1 MSTKHKAN
9 KSKGTIKYFFR
20 NDVIFK
26 NSFNTE
32 QSLKKLIKCG
42 LGIIANKVVLLDKEL
57 PISSVDEKRKILDL
71 LAFTDKG
78 VVSIEVNND
87 FRSETC
93 LRNFLCYCKLLSMSL
108 EKAQNYNQIDRHVQL
123 NLTWN
128 ADKHFPFL
136 DTKNMPV
143 IRQFVKEDSTNTV
156 MYENV
161 FQIVTINMDYYEKM
175 NYNSAISEMDKFFK
189 FLSATTE
196 EELTMYAGGDKFMMD
211 LEAKVKELLADPN
224 LVNKITIPDDAE
236 KWKNTYIHH
245 GVEKGKLDAAQNMLK
260 EGLPID
266 LIIRCTGL
274 PKYQVEQ
281 LKAL

>member
-1 MSTKHKAN
+1 MATGKKNS
-9 KSKGTIKYFFR
+9 KSKNTIKYFFR

-32 QSLKKLIKCG
+32 DSLKKLIKCG

-71 LAFTDKG
+71 LAYTDKG

-87 FRSETC
+87 FRSETS
-93 LRNFLCYCKLLSMSL
+93 LRNFLYYCKLLSVSL
-108 EKAQNYNQIDRHVQL
+108 EKAQSYTEIDRHVQL

-136 DTKNMPV
+136 DTTNIPV
-143 IRQFVKEDSTNTV
+143 IRQFVKEDSTNTI
-156 MYENV
+156 MYEKV
-161 FQIVTINMDYYEKM
+161 FGIVTINMDYYKNL
-175 NYNSAISEMDKFFK
+175 NYNNVISETDKFFK

-196 EELTMYAGGDKFMMD
+196 EELKMYAGGDKFMMD
-211 LEAKVKELLADPN
+211 LEAKVKELNADPN
-224 LVNKITIPDDAE
+224 LINKITIPDDAE

-245 GVEKGKLDAAQNMLK
+245 GIEKGKLEDAKNMLDDN
-260 EGLPID
+260 LPID
-266 LIIRCTGL
+266 TIIKYTGL
-274 PKYQVEQ
+274 SKYQIEQ
-281 LKAL
+281 LHV

>member
-1 MSTKHKAN
+1 
-9 KSKGTIKYFFR
+9 
-20 NDVIFK
+20 
-26 NSFNTE
+26 
-32 QSLKKLIKCG
+32 
-42 LGIIANKVVLLDKEL
+42 
-57 PISSVDEKRKILDL
+57 
-71 LAFTDKG
+71 
-78 VVSIEVNND
+78 
-87 FRSETC
+87 
-93 LRNFLCYCKLLSMSL
+93 MSL

-136 DTKNMPV
+136 DTANMPV
-143 IRQFVKEDSTNTV
+143 IKQFVKEDSTNTI
-156 MYENV
+156 MYEKI
-161 FQIVTINMDYYEKM
+161 FSIVTINMDYYKNL
-175 NYNSAISEMDKFFK
+175 NYNSVVSETDKFFK

-196 EELTMYAGGDKFMMD
+196 EELKMYAGGDKFMMD
-211 LEAKVKELLADPN
+211 LEAKIKELNADPN